1 MYRTMKL
8 KKAIAITE
16 IKKNVLSEK
25 CGITYR
31 QLTYL
36 LESENQ
42 RKPLLDTITQALG
55 VELISQFVIDNQVI
69 TAPTFTEMI
78 KKLLAAKCLPQTAI
92 VSGTKQNASLKINNG
107 KFTYDEL
114 QDIASKCEA
123 IYEERYILNGMEL

>member
-1 MYRTMKL
+1 VFRTTKL

-16 IKKNVLSEK
+16 IKKNVLSKK

-42 RKPLLDTITQALG
+42 RKPLLDTITKALG
-55 VELISQFVIDNQVI
+55 VELISQFKIDNQAI

-78 KKLLAAKCLPQTAI
+78 KKLLAAKGLPQTAI

-114 QDIASKCEA
+114 QDIARKCEA
-123 IYEERYILNGMEL
+123 IYEEKYILNGMEL